1 MRGNDEKVVEIEIE
15 RLHDFKN
22 HPFKVQADSQMK
34 ELQDSIS
41 KYGILNPLIVRPRPE
56 GFYEVISGH
65 RRKYA
70 AMELKYTK
78 VPVII
83 RYMLDEEA
91 MENTLATPNLSQA
104 IRIKKMQ
111 EEENIS
117 VDSVEAIITEV
128 KQKEITRV
136 VFKNEQLYRYFP
148 SYYTAEQMRREIL
161 TLLKINMESYLGGD
175 VMDQYYK
182 KWSKV
187 LVAPAVILFICIV
200 AIPFIIGVVYS
211 FTSWRGTYFAGGS
224 LTESFVGLDNYIKT
238 FTNEKFRDSFFYT
251 CIFTVLSVVTVNV
264 CAMLLALLVTN
275 IMKGSG
281 IFRTIIFMPN
291 MLGGLALG
299 FIWQFIFQVVFT
311 DILFGKEGFLHIEAL
326 RYMTQDPVKALFA
339 LLLMTTWQ
347 NAGYMMIIY
356 VGGLN
361 AVSTELYEA
370 ASLDGA
376 SAFQRFRK
384 ITLPLLMP
392 SITIVLFLTLS
403 NSFKLLDQNVALT
416 DGEFG
421 TRMLALQI
429 LRTLKDTNPPDYGGA
444 QAQAVIFFIVMAI
457 ISFIQVSVTR
467 KKEVEM

>member
-1 MRGNDEKVVEIEIE
+1 
-15 RLHDFKN
+15 
-22 HPFKVQADSQMK
+22 
-34 ELQDSIS
+34 
-41 KYGILNPLIVRPRPE
+41 
-56 GFYEVISGH
+56 
-65 RRKYA
+65 
-70 AMELKYTK
+70 
-78 VPVII
+78 
-83 RYMLDEEA
+83 
-91 MENTLATPNLSQA
+91 
-104 IRIKKMQ
+104 
-111 EEENIS
+111 
-117 VDSVEAIITEV
+117 
-128 KQKEITRV
+128 
-136 VFKNEQLYRYFP
+136 
-148 SYYTAEQMRREIL
+148 
-161 TLLKINMESYLGGD
+161 
-175 VMDQYYK
+175 MDQYYK
-182 KWSKV
+182 KGSKV
-187 LVAPAVILFICIV
+187 LVSPAVILFICIV

-238 FTNEKFRDSFFYT
+238 FTNEQFRNSFFYT

-311 DILFGKEGFLHIEAL
+311 DILFGSEGFLHIEAL

>member
-1 MRGNDEKVVEIEIE
+1 
-15 RLHDFKN
+15 
-22 HPFKVQADSQMK
+22 
-34 ELQDSIS
+34 
-41 KYGILNPLIVRPRPE
+41 
-56 GFYEVISGH
+56 
-65 RRKYA
+65 
-70 AMELKYTK
+70 
-78 VPVII
+78 
-83 RYMLDEEA
+83 
-91 MENTLATPNLSQA
+91 
-104 IRIKKMQ
+104 
-111 EEENIS
+111 
-117 VDSVEAIITEV
+117 
-128 KQKEITRV
+128 
-136 VFKNEQLYRYFP
+136 
-148 SYYTAEQMRREIL
+148 
-161 TLLKINMESYLGGD
+161 
-175 VMDQYYK
+175 MDQYYK

-311 DILFGKEGFLHIEAL
+311 DILFGQEGFLHIEAL

>member
-1 MRGNDEKVVEIEIE
+1 
-15 RLHDFKN
+15 
-22 HPFKVQADSQMK
+22 
-34 ELQDSIS
+34 
-41 KYGILNPLIVRPRPE
+41 
-56 GFYEVISGH
+56 
-65 RRKYA
+65 
-70 AMELKYTK
+70 
-78 VPVII
+78 
-83 RYMLDEEA
+83 
-91 MENTLATPNLSQA
+91 
-104 IRIKKMQ
+104 
-111 EEENIS
+111 
-117 VDSVEAIITEV
+117 
-128 KQKEITRV
+128 
-136 VFKNEQLYRYFP
+136 
-148 SYYTAEQMRREIL
+148 
-161 TLLKINMESYLGGD
+161 
-175 VMDQYYK
+175 MDQYYK

-211 FTSWRGTYFAGGS
+211 FTSWSGTYFAGGR

>member
-1 MRGNDEKVVEIEIE
+1 
-15 RLHDFKN
+15 
-22 HPFKVQADSQMK
+22 
-34 ELQDSIS
+34 
-41 KYGILNPLIVRPRPE
+41 
-56 GFYEVISGH
+56 
-65 RRKYA
+65 
-70 AMELKYTK
+70 MELKYTK

>member
-1 MRGNDEKVVEIEIE
+1 
-15 RLHDFKN
+15 
-22 HPFKVQADSQMK
+22 
-34 ELQDSIS
+34 
-41 KYGILNPLIVRPRPE
+41 
-56 GFYEVISGH
+56 
-65 RRKYA
+65 
-70 AMELKYTK
+70 
-78 VPVII
+78 
-83 RYMLDEEA
+83 
-91 MENTLATPNLSQA
+91 
-104 IRIKKMQ
+104 
-111 EEENIS
+111 
-117 VDSVEAIITEV
+117 
-128 KQKEITRV
+128 
-136 VFKNEQLYRYFP
+136 
-148 SYYTAEQMRREIL
+148 
-161 TLLKINMESYLGGD
+161 
-175 VMDQYYK
+175 MDQYYK
-182 KWSKV
+182 KWLKV

-238 FTNEKFRDSFFYT
+238 FTNEQFRNSFFYT

-311 DILFGKEGFLHIEAL
+311 DILFGPEGFLHIEAL

-361 AVSTELYEA
+361 AVPTELYEA

-429 LRTLKDTNPPDYGGA
+429 LRTLKDTSPPDYGVA

>member
-1 MRGNDEKVVEIEIE
+1 
-15 RLHDFKN
+15 
-22 HPFKVQADSQMK
+22 
-34 ELQDSIS
+34 
-41 KYGILNPLIVRPRPE
+41 
-56 GFYEVISGH
+56 
-65 RRKYA
+65 
-70 AMELKYTK
+70 MELKYTK

-136 VFKNEQLYRYFP
+136 VFKNEQLYRYFL

>member
-1 MRGNDEKVVEIEIE
+1 
-15 RLHDFKN
+15 
-22 HPFKVQADSQMK
+22 
-34 ELQDSIS
+34 
-41 KYGILNPLIVRPRPE
+41 
-56 GFYEVISGH
+56 
-65 RRKYA
+65 
-70 AMELKYTK
+70 
-78 VPVII
+78 
-83 RYMLDEEA
+83 
-91 MENTLATPNLSQA
+91 
-104 IRIKKMQ
+104 
-111 EEENIS
+111 
-117 VDSVEAIITEV
+117 
-128 KQKEITRV
+128 
-136 VFKNEQLYRYFP
+136 
-148 SYYTAEQMRREIL
+148 
-161 TLLKINMESYLGGD
+161 
-175 VMDQYYK
+175 MDQYYK

-326 RYMTQDPVKALFA
+326 RYMIQDPVKALFA

>member
-1 MRGNDEKVVEIEIE
+1 
-15 RLHDFKN
+15 
-22 HPFKVQADSQMK
+22 
-34 ELQDSIS
+34 
-41 KYGILNPLIVRPRPE
+41 
-56 GFYEVISGH
+56 
-65 RRKYA
+65 
-70 AMELKYTK
+70 
-78 VPVII
+78 
-83 RYMLDEEA
+83 
-91 MENTLATPNLSQA
+91 
-104 IRIKKMQ
+104 
-111 EEENIS
+111 
-117 VDSVEAIITEV
+117 
-128 KQKEITRV
+128 
-136 VFKNEQLYRYFP
+136 
-148 SYYTAEQMRREIL
+148 
-161 TLLKINMESYLGGD
+161 
-175 VMDQYYK
+175 MDQYYK

-238 FTNEKFRDSFFYT
+238 FTNEQFRNSFFYT

-311 DILFGKEGFLHIEAL
+311 DILFGSEGFLHIEAL

>member
-1 MRGNDEKVVEIEIE
+1 
-15 RLHDFKN
+15 
-22 HPFKVQADSQMK
+22 
-34 ELQDSIS
+34 
-41 KYGILNPLIVRPRPE
+41 
-56 GFYEVISGH
+56 
-65 RRKYA
+65 
-70 AMELKYTK
+70 
-78 VPVII
+78 
-83 RYMLDEEA
+83 
-91 MENTLATPNLSQA
+91 
-104 IRIKKMQ
+104 
-111 EEENIS
+111 
-117 VDSVEAIITEV
+117 
-128 KQKEITRV
+128 
-136 VFKNEQLYRYFP
+136 
-148 SYYTAEQMRREIL
+148 
-161 TLLKINMESYLGGD
+161 
-175 VMDQYYK
+175 MDQYYK
-182 KWSKV
+182 KWAKV
-187 LVAPAVILFICIV
+187 LVAAAVILFICIV

-238 FTNEKFRDSFFYT
+238 FTNEKFRNSFFYT

-275 IMKGSG
+275 IRKGSG

>member
-1 MRGNDEKVVEIEIE
+1 
-15 RLHDFKN
+15 
-22 HPFKVQADSQMK
+22 
-34 ELQDSIS
+34 
-41 KYGILNPLIVRPRPE
+41 
-56 GFYEVISGH
+56 
-65 RRKYA
+65 
-70 AMELKYTK
+70 
-78 VPVII
+78 
-83 RYMLDEEA
+83 
-91 MENTLATPNLSQA
+91 
-104 IRIKKMQ
+104 
-111 EEENIS
+111 
-117 VDSVEAIITEV
+117 
-128 KQKEITRV
+128 
-136 VFKNEQLYRYFP
+136 
-148 SYYTAEQMRREIL
+148 
-161 TLLKINMESYLGGD
+161 
-175 VMDQYYK
+175 MDQYYK

-200 AIPFIIGVVYS
+200 AIHFIIGVVYS

-238 FTNEKFRDSFFYT
+238 FTNEQFRNSFFYT

-311 DILFGKEGFLHIEAL
+311 DILFGSEGFLHIEAL